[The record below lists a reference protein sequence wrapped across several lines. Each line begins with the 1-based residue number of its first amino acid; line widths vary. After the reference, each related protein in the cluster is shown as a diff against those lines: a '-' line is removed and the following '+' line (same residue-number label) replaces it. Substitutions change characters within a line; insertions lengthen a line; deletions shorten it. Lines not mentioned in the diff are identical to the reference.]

1 MKIEELL
8 KSSDFISMDAT
19 ATPETQHL
27 IQARTLALTK
37 GGVRIVNCARGELIN
52 EADLLKALE
61 EEHVAGAGLDVF
73 ETDPPRDL
81 RLASHPNVTATPHIA
96 GSTEEAQEIVG
107 IRIAEQVRDYLLQG
121 APRNAVNMPAISAE
135 EYQKIEPYLHLG
147 DKLGA
152 FLAQIAVR
160 RL

>member
-37 GGVRIVNCARGELIN
+37 AGVRIVNCARGELIN

-61 EEHVAGAGLDVF
+61 DEHVAGAGLDVF
-73 ETDPPRDL
+73 ETEPPRDL
-81 RLASHPNVTATPHIA
+81 RLASHPNLIA
-96 GSTEEAQEIVG
+96 PPPNASANEE
-107 IRIAEQVRDYLLQG
+107 
-121 APRNAVNMPAISAE
+121 
-135 EYQKIEPYLHLG
+135 
-147 DKLGA
+147 
-152 FLAQIAVR
+152 
-160 RL
+160 